1 MEKKTFRRFLAVEA
15 ILLYWAVYFWQDYLA
30 HLGDY
35 RVFSYSFHEL
45 YSGGILLVPV
55 LTIAWLVVLTAKTK
69 KEGAWRKNAVLL
81 ALLAILSAGQLL
93 CLSRETANTVKVSG
107 VKTVLEIPDEYHIIV
122 QSGDRR
128 VTLETN
134 PQVTKLLKTD
144 GTKYRVVYD
153 QQYMGAGTGKLESIA
168 LTENPLDNS

>member
-1 MEKKTFRRFLAVEA
+1 MIGNSQKNKWCCFCKYWFDPSCSAIKPLAG
-15 ILLYWAVYFWQDYLA
+15 
-30 HLGDY
+30 LGNY

-45 YSGGILLVPV
+45 YSSGILLAPV
-55 LTIAWLVVLTAKTK
+55 LTIVWLVALTAKTK

-81 ALLAILSAGQLL
+81 ALLVMLSAGQLL

-122 QSGDRR
+122 QSGNRQ

-134 PQVTKLLKTD
+134 PQITKLLKTD
-144 GTKYRVVYD
+144 GTKYLVVYD
-153 QQYMGAGTGKLESIA
+153 QRYMGADTGKLESIA
-168 LTENPLDNS
+168 LAENPLDNS